1 LRVRFGGRKPPV
13 LLLQAI
19 HVRTPPGHWW
29 RRYSPGRISW
39 CAPTCAA
46 SRIVQA
52 GRHAQP
58 FGLVQARH
66 DRGSYIAL
74 RAALDHP
81 GAIAKLVVLDGVPIL
96 EALERCTERFARRWW
111 HWFFYA

>member
-1 LRVRFGGRKPPV
+1 
-13 LLLQAI
+13 
-19 HVRTPPGHWW
+19 
-29 RRYSPGRISW
+29 
-39 CAPTCAA
+39 
-46 SRIVQA
+46 
-52 GRHAQP
+52 
-58 FGLVQARH
+58 
-66 DRGSYIAL
+66 L